1 MQVDYLEVVNR
12 GYVRVYFKSD
22 RGGVVSLNLETS
34 TCKAFSATACSSP
47 LTVQKT
53 STLKFNIG
61 SVDSFERNLELAQK
75 ELGIDPTE
83 FIAVSY
89 VTETDLL

>member
-1 MQVDYLEVVNR
+1 M
-12 GYVRVYFKSD
+12 
-22 RGGVVSLNLETS
+22 
-34 TCKAFSATACSSP
+34 
-47 LTVQKT
+47 
-53 STLKFNIG
+53 KFNIG

-75 ELGIDPTE
+75 ELGVDPTE